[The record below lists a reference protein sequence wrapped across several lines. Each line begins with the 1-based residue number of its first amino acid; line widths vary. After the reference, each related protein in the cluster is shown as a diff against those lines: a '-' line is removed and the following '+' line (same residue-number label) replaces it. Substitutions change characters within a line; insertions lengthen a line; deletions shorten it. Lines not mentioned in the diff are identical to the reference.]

1 MSKFLLLL
9 AGKFSAVKA
18 YFKRV
23 IADGGTTSDPAHA
36 QVVYDNTIGDEPT
49 LIQSCDSGKATVLY
63 NIEPTNADFTVDR
76 NSTKYVLGSGGTIIS
91 YATDEPAFEFNA
103 DGSYKGLLV
112 EPAATN
118 ICKQSEDI
126 STTWLPNANTTPT
139 QSTEETP
146 DGDTSSKYIKI
157 ADNNTGGG
165 ATGVVQV
172 EQTITVSGGTKYT
185 ASAFLKKDGLNWARL
200 QASGTGGSPDS
211 GPFQYFDLDNGVL
224 GTGSAGIQAAT
235 IEAYPND
242 WYRCSITWTQGAADT
257 SFVFLIYPSDADNDV
272 VVDLDG
278 TSSIFVWGAQVEVGP
293 IATSYIPTTTASVT
307 RVKDDITL
315 GSASSL
321 IGQTEGTLY
330 VEVDWRLASGTFQR
344 LISINDGTEFN
355 RIMIN
360 NIISP
365 IELRMI
371 AEDNN
376 VVVTNQGES
385 STSYS
390 GIQKFAFA
398 YKTNDFE
405 LYRNGSSISSDTT
418 GSLATLTTLTNIDLG
433 QSVGKGSQA
442 NMWIRA
448 VALYPKRLS
457 DAEAQALTTL

>member
-1 MSKFLLLL
+1 MAF
-9 AGKFSAVKA
+9 G
-18 YFKRV
+18 
-23 IADGGTTSDPAHA
+23 
-36 QVVYDNTIGDEPT
+36 
-49 LIQSCDSGKATVLY
+49 
-63 NIEPTNADFTVDR
+63 DFTVDR
-76 NSTKYVLGSGGTIIS
+76 NSTKYVLGSGGTIVS
-91 YATDEPAFEFNA
+91 YPTDEPAFEFNA
-103 DGSYKGLLV
+103 DGTYKGLLV

-118 ICKQSEDI
+118 ICLQSEDFT
-126 STTWLPNANTTPT
+126 TTWGAIRSTITANATTAPDGNTT
-139 QSTEETP
+139 
-146 DGDTSSKYIKI
+146 
-157 ADNNTGGG
+157 ADKLNDDG
-165 ATGVVQV
+165 ATGAA
-172 EQTITVSGGTKYT
+172 TVSALQGFTVSAATKYT
-185 ASAFLKKDGLNWARL
+185 ASVFLKADQLSFARIEAQDYDGTTD
-200 QASGTGGSPDS
+200 GY
-211 GPFQYFDLDNGVL
+211 QYFGLSGAGSL
-224 GTGSAGIQAAT
+224 GTASNLNDSSIT
-235 IEAYPND
+235 AYPD
-242 WYRCSITWTQGAADT
+242 GWYRCTVTWTQGAADT
-257 SFVFLIYPSDADNDV
+257 FVELRIYVADSISNN
-272 VVDLDG
+272 VVDRDG
-278 TSSIFVWGAQVEVGP
+278 TSSIFVWGAQVESSP
-293 IATSYIPTTTASVT
+293 IATSYIPTTTAQVT
-307 RVKDDITL
+307 RNKDDITL

-448 VALYPKRLS
+448 VALYPTRLS
-457 DAEAQALTTL
+457 DAECEALTTL